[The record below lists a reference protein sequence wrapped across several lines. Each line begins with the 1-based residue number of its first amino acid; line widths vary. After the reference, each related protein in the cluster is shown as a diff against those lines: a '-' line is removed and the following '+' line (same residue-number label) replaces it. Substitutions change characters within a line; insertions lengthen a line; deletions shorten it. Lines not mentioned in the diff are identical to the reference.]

1 VPGLVTTIQHFDA
14 PSLRDFLYNHEK
26 ENNGFLQR
34 FVDSKGTSNTLFR
47 AIWSPCVFHVE
58 RRTNRLD
65 LADRKFSMHQ
75 RVVTFEGD
83 EHMCESKAVTD
94 TLLGCQLQR
103 ICEHMAD
110 HCTYLLRQQGEHSR
124 VSRMVLH
131 FKLDDHGRV
140 WLLWCSSIRTS
151 SEEILPP
158 LAHAGAAPVDLHTTL
173 TVPDSVKRFLGPG
186 ALVESGSRA
195 AAAQKRAGFVCGPCL
210 FVHGERCA
218 GVCDAS
224 RTCEITYKMVMDHWE
239 RTKAD
244 VPEEPEAVL
253 WNPLLSASLGAADED
268 APREHEAGAPGSSA
282 APSLGGATSAIPPVF
297 RKLHPQL
304 TEANFEVLRKDPL
317 FLYSRMTIC
326 DQCFLLFTAAH
337 APRLPPV
344 PRMPSSLLIER
355 SSLSALSGELP
366 AHSSSSLG
374 ADPAQRSLSAEPR
387 LGALPGR
394 DSVMSRNHT
403 SLAMRTDGASASPTS
418 PPGKGGTRSPGAAS
432 GEDGGGGG
440 AAVRQRRARHPSMAF
455 QDPVAVAGY
464 TFKGLTQLSRAPRRS
479 SRLAENF
486 VSSVASQQFN
496 SKVEKRRQPMQ
507 DLPAP
512 PPLDFVAA
520 KGAAGVLPERD
531 SLRGMPETALTLAVL
546 QGEEPFLRAMH
557 GATRRD
563 DPEERRVVRA
573 AAKGAARAVSA
584 GAGGASGEDAD
595 GAEQSQQSLRE
606 PSELSAPEASG
617 GPSRELSGALKQPSG
632 LSQQGQGQGRA
643 RARSWI
649 NNSPL
654 LPGGGSVVAPKR
666 ERRVQPGFAM
676 YAVPGTLAQVA
687 VRGGG
692 VAPAGEG
699 AAAAA
704 AAGRKSEEE
713 GPGPMSAEDGAAAA
727 AATAAAEAAGETRPA
742 EGAAETAVSHSGGG
756 VAQATAAAA
765 PVEAAGAAPAGVSET
780 EESLGAVT
788 EAASAPVPAGTAE
801 AVSALV
807 PAEAALAETSESAP
821 AAAPVA
827 EEGHG
832 LAAAAQGPDPSAA
845 EATAAPE
852 TSGSAEQPPAPT
864 AAEAGPS
871 ISLEAEGAA
880 ANPPAEDGSA
890 AVQGE
895 GGGAEG
901 PPASEARDDVGAPAP
916 PPEAGGEAD
925 AVPEASAASQP
936 AEAAEAEARGDAVDA
951 PAGAEGAIGEAAAV
965 AEEAAALAVEDA
977 GDGGGERVPVDNVA

>member
-1 VPGLVTTIQHFDA
+1 MPGLITTIQHFDA

-110 HCTYLLRQQGEHSR
+110 HCSYLLRQQGEHSR

-158 LAHAGAAPVDLHTTL
+158 LAHAGAAPIDLHTTL

-195 AAAQKRAGFVCGPCL
+195 AAAQKRAEFVCGPCL

-317 FLYSRMTIC
+317 FLYSRMTVC

-344 PRMPSSLLIER
+344 TRMPSSLLIER
-355 SSLSALSGELP
+355 SGLHGGSFSALSNELP

-387 LGALPGR
+387 LGAPPGR

-403 SLAMRTDGASASPTS
+403 SLAVRADGALASPTS
-418 PPGKGGTRSPGAAS
+418 PPGKGGTRWPGAAS
-432 GEDGGGGG
+432 GEDGSGGG
-440 AAVRQRRARHPSMAF
+440 AAVRQRRAAPEYGVPGPRCSSGVYI
-455 QDPVAVAGY
+455 Q
-464 TFKGLTQLSRAPRRS
+464 RAHAA
-479 SRLAENF
+479 LA
-486 VSSVASQQFN
+486 
-496 SKVEKRRQPMQ
+496 
-507 DLPAP
+507 
-512 PPLDFVAA
+512 
-520 KGAAGVLPERD
+520 
-531 SLRGMPETALTLAVL
+531 
-546 QGEEPFLRAMH
+546 
-557 GATRRD
+557 
-563 DPEERRVVRA
+563 RA
-573 AAKGAARAVSA
+573 AALLTVGRELRVVGGLAAIQFQGREAA
-584 GAGGASGEDAD
+584 PADA
-595 GAEQSQQSLRE
+595 
-606 PSELSAPEASG
+606 
-617 GPSRELSGALKQPSG
+617 GPSR
-632 LSQQGQGQGRA
+632 
-643 RARSWI
+643 
-649 NNSPL
+649 
-654 LPGGGSVVAPKR
+654 
-666 ERRVQPGFAM
+666 
-676 YAVPGTLAQVA
+676 
-687 VRGGG
+687 
-692 VAPAGEG
+692 
-699 AAAAA
+699 AAAA
-704 AAGRKSEEE
+704 RLC
-713 GPGPMSAEDGAAAA
+713 
-727 AATAAAEAAGETRPA
+727 
-742 EGAAETAVSHSGGG
+742 GG
-756 VAQATAAAA
+756 
-765 PVEAAGAAPAGVSET
+765 
-780 EESLGAVT
+780 
-788 EAASAPVPAGTAE
+788 
-801 AVSALV
+801 
-807 PAEAALAETSESAP
+807 
-821 AAAPVA
+821 
-827 EEGHG
+827 
-832 LAAAAQGPDPSAA
+832 
-845 EATAAPE
+845 
-852 TSGSAEQPPAPT
+852 
-864 AAEAGPS
+864 
-871 ISLEAEGAA
+871 
-880 ANPPAEDGSA
+880 
-890 AVQGE
+890 
-895 GGGAEG
+895 
-901 PPASEARDDVGAPAP
+901 
-916 PPEAGGEAD
+916 
-925 AVPEASAASQP
+925 
-936 AEAAEAEARGDAVDA
+936 
-951 PAGAEGAIGEAAAV
+951 
-965 AEEAAALAVEDA
+965 
-977 GDGGGERVPVDNVA
+977 